1 MPNSDRLPPASA
13 LILWQEGV
21 EERPE
26 PLAPDAWAQEE
37 RYLSTVLLAGA
48 EDLLRRGDAYGAYGA
63 VLIAD
68 QALAQLWVRSEG
80 STPREILTGLAQQL
94 RRLYLKAEE
103 IEGNL
108 LVEEGGAR

>member
-13 LILWQEGV
+13 LLLWQEGV

-26 PLAPDAWAQEE
+26 PLAREAWVQEE
-37 RYLSTVLLAGA
+37 KYISTVLIAGA
-48 EDLLRRGDAYGAYGA
+48 QDLLTRGDAYGAYGA

-80 STPREILTGLAQQL
+80 GAQQEILLGLARAL
-94 RRLYLKAEE
+94 RRIYLQAEQLE
-103 IEGNL
+103 EKQAI
-108 LVEEGGAR
+108 EGGAR